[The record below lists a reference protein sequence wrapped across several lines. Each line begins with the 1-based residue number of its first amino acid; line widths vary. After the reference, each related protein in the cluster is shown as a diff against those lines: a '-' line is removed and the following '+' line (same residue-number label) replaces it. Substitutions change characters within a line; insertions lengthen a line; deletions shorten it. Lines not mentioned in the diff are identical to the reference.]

1 MSLFGSTESL
11 HQLEGLLTRPT
22 GEDGEPL
29 VGMGEAL
36 DAQVRV
42 TVTEGEVQQVEL
54 GPRAKR
60 APDERLAEAIK
71 EATNAAIRD
80 LLQKRGAVPG
90 VPSFEGLLGALEQV
104 SGQAEDSFRATSE
117 GLDAAMREVQQ
128 QALSQAERRR

>member
-1 MSLFGSTESL
+1 MSLFGSTEAL

-29 VGMGEAL
+29 VGVGEAL

-42 TVTEGEVQQVEL
+42 TVTEGEVHQVEL

-71 EATNAAIRD
+71 EATNAAISD
-80 LLQKRGAVPG
+80 LVEKRGTVPG

-104 SGQAEDSFRATSE
+104 SGQAEDSFRVTSE
-117 GLDAAMREVQQ
+117 RLDTAMREVRE